1 MDPTSETGI
10 YVDLKQKYKTIYD
23 KLDSMTY
30 SEKKNATINAYLED
44 MDKRTPRKNMEY
56 GLWLG
61 LLVAA
66 GITTVTLIKD

>member
-1 MDPTSETGI
+1 
-10 YVDLKQKYKTIYD
+10 
-23 KLDSMTY
+23 MTY

-66 GITTVTLIKD
+66 GITAVH